1 MKVRVIKLD
10 ERYAEF
16 ITEEER
22 QRVGKVFEAL
32 EYNNNFEK
40 DEKYQKMY
48 ALGLEDGIWFLPT
61 FCCKIVEEG
70 TINPDAQEMQH
81 TNFGKDILL
90 VEDGSVDIDKLEA
103 DGFYVIVYRQG
114 STPPM
119 RMK

>member
-70 TINPDAQEMQH
+70 IINNDVPQPQINNPH
-81 TNFGKDILL
+81 SILM
-90 VEDGSVDIDKLEA
+90 VEDGSVDVDKLEN

-114 STPPM
+114 AVPPM
-119 RMK
+119 WLK